1 MSRRVVFVCRSAAG
15 ESLRS
20 AQALRNLERVELFG
34 IVEDSSGADVFV
46 DAQQVAN
53 VHDADQLIAAARVL
67 GPLDHIVTAQET
79 LLPLARRAVMTPSW
93 GRRSG
98 LCVMSATI
106 PILMMLTGTARPSW
120 VFGCGQP
127 PRRSKRVPGR
137 IRCF

>member
-1 MSRRVVFVCRSAAG
+1 MRRRVVFVCRSTAG

-53 VHDADQLIAAARVL
+53 VHDADQLIAAARKF

-79 LLPLARRAVMTPSW
+79 LLEPVAKTREALDIPEVMACRGAGAVSSSTGESAC
-93 GRRSG
+93 REDG
-98 LCVMSATI
+98 LDLREST
-106 PILMMLTGTARPSW
+106 TS
-120 VFGCGQP
+120 
-127 PRRSKRVPGR
+127 
-137 IRCF
+137 